1 MEGNLLSLPIG
12 DGLLYVQPIY
22 VQATSGTQYPTLQ
35 YVLTLFGDSVG
46 FAPTLDE
53 SLDEVFG
60 GDSGVEAGDA
70 GVVGEK
76 EAPIDGGE
84 IDPDLVDPDAEPT
97 DEPTAAEPTEDPTTA
112 EPPAPLPGTPE
123 ERLDTALQDA
133 RTAIMDSNSA
143 MEAGDWAAYGQA
155 QDALSDAIDR
165 AVEAQ
170 QELDAN

>member
-22 VQATSGTQYPTLQ
+22 VQATSGTQYPDSS
-35 YVLTLFGDSVG
+35 VRADSVWRQRWIC
-46 FAPTLDE
+46 ADLDE

-84 IDPDLVDPDAEPT
+84 IDPTVDPDAEPT
-97 DEPTAAEPTEDPTTA
+97 DEPTAAEPTEDSTTA

-155 QDALSDAIDR
+155 QDAL
-165 AVEAQ
+165 
-170 QELDAN
+170 